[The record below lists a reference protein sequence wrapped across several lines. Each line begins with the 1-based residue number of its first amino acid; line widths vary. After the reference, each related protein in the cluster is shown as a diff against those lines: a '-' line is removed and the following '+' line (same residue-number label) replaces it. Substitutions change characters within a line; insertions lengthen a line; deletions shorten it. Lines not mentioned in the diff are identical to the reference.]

1 MEVAM
6 TQSTQFRKPSAPLD
20 APGETGEPQRRT
32 ITSIIQRE
40 LDDFGQRQPRRSRVV
55 GRLIFLQTAL
65 LLMSAP
71 LVAWPTFQP
80 VALGIAVFG
89 LALFGFAWLRNLAG
103 DAYLAQRVL
112 IAGSAFVTA
121 AGMVGQI
128 LWHPA
133 QVLPVGLASF
143 PFLLTIFTAGLL
155 FEPEVVLLVSVGT
168 TAFSAVVFFLDL
180 FLIKTPD
187 ITDPQIYLLAVT
199 SLGLQAL
206 CGMMAWQVAHFIKDY
221 SAELNQARREEFIAT
236 QYDALRRSVDE
247 QAHRLREQ
255 VGMISTKLIALS
267 TRDYTAR
274 IGIMEGELKPIADA
288 FNLLAQQLGAI
299 AEMEHASVNV
309 VDDLTRL
316 MDVAGQM
323 AEGGAAGVPPLAN
336 MPMTPNAMGNL
347 LRSVN
352 VTLQRA
358 QQSIQGRFERMRDLT
373 VDSGNRL
380 TQAAEQ
386 TYTAEAAIASTLAT
400 IGLLRAK
407 ADHVFGT
414 AENLNRIIDK
424 CLTELST
431 LLPPEVSA
439 HSHIET
445 PKPASAPEWQQ
456 VLPGVTI
463 QLDAINDETQ
473 LGPED
478 LPPAAPAPAGTAGA
492 PAHAPAGVDPTA
504 QAKLRE
510 VWSLITQMTEAVA
523 QQIRDAQVLEE
534 QLGVSSRSMRQV
546 DNEINALRQMILQI
560 RQVAEQV
567 YLIAAPNRASGPLMP
582 PSGPASHPLN
592 ASDLLTPPDTSGG
605 NISGGRGAGE

>member
-1 MEVAM
+1 M
-6 TQSTQFRKPSAPLD
+6 TQSTQFRKPSVPLG
-20 APGETGEPQRRT
+20 ATGEAGDPQRRT

-55 GRLIFLQTAL
+55 GQLLFLQVAL
-65 LLMSAP
+65 LLMGAP
-71 LVAWPTFQP
+71 LTVWPAFQP
-80 VALGIAVFG
+80 VALGIVIVG
-89 LALFGFAWLRNLAG
+89 LLLFGFAWLRNIAG
-103 DAYLAQRVL
+103 DAHLAQRVL
-112 IAGSAFVTA
+112 VGSSALVTA

-187 ITDPQIYLLAVT
+187 IADPQIYLLAVT

-206 CGMMAWQVAHFIKDY
+206 AGMMAWQVAHFIKDY
-221 SAELNQARREEFIAT
+221 TAELNQARREEFIAT
-236 QYDALRRSVDE
+236 QYDGLRRSVDE

-255 VGMISTKLIALS
+255 VGMISTSLIALS
-267 TRDYTAR
+267 TRNYTTR
-274 IGIMEGELKPIADA
+274 IGIMEGDLKPVADA
-288 FNLLAQQLGAI
+288 FNLLAQQLGSV
-299 AEMEHASVNV
+299 AETEHASINV

-323 AEGGAAGVPPLAN
+323 AEGGTAGVPSLAN
-336 MPMTPNAMGNL
+336 MPMTPSAMGNL

-358 QQSIQGRFERMRDLT
+358 QQSIQGRFERVRDLT

-380 TQAAEQ
+380 TKAAEQ
-386 TYTAEAAIASTLAT
+386 TYTTQATIASTLGT
-400 IGLLRAK
+400 IGRLRAK

-414 AENLNRIIDK
+414 AETLNRIIDK

-431 LLPPEVSA
+431 LLPAEVSA

-445 PKPASAPEWQQ
+445 PKPLAAPERQQ

-463 QLDAINDETQ
+463 QLDAINDDTE

-478 LPPAAPAPAGTAGA
+478 LPAAAPSLASAPL
-492 PAHAPAGVDPTA
+492 PADAHMGHMSNDPTT

-510 VWSLITQMTEAVA
+510 VWSLIMQMTEAVA
-523 QQIRDAQVLEE
+523 QQIRDAKELED
-534 QLGVSSRSMRQV
+534 QLGISSRSMRQV
-546 DNEINALRQMILQI
+546 DNEVNGLRQLMLEI

-567 YLIAAPNRASGPLMP
+567 YLAAAPNRASGSLMATP
-582 PSGPASHPLN
+582 PSGPSSPGIS
-592 ASDLLTPPDTSGG
+592 ASDLLNPPEGG
-605 NISGGRGAGE
+605 DGGGE